1 MWTLGEDGERVQGAL
16 VPGAWW
22 EKKKNPDKAGSQ
34 VIGQHKAA
42 VLDHE
47 EDPGDSGEQGKFP

>member
-1 MWTLGEDGERVQGAL
+1 MERGFRVLWRQ
-16 VPGAWW
+16 VPGGK
-22 EKKKNPDKAGSQ
+22 KKKNPGKAGSQ

-47 EDPGDSGEQGKFP
+47 EDPGDSGEQRKFP